1 MVAGGN
7 GEAAF
12 WAATS
17 PDLRRRSGSIPGL
30 PYPPR
35 KQFYC
40 TQRRK
45 LCKRKVS
52 QPGPKRK
59 IPGGLGAC
67 VREDLMDLLIERN
80 RLG

>member
-17 PDLRRRSGSIPGL
+17 PDLQRRSGSIPGL

-35 KQFYC
+35 KQFYS
-40 TQRRK
+40 TQSGK
-45 LCKRKVS
+45 LCKRKMS
-52 QPGPKRK
+52 QSGPKRK
-59 IPGGLGAC
+59 IPGGLGD
-67 VREDLMDLLIERN
+67 VRPRGLDGLVD
-80 RLG
+80 